1 MDTIAAIS
9 TPLMT
14 GGLAVIR
21 ITGDKALEIADRIF
35 VSFGAGKEK
44 KLPSKMNGHTCAYGE
59 IVCDGNTL
67 DDVVLT
73 VFKAP
78 HSYTGLDT
86 AEISCHGGVYLA
98 RRILRLIT
106 DMGARP
112 AQAGEFTKLAFLNG
126 KLSLTQAESV
136 MDIISA
142 DGETSLRSA
151 RLIKEGA
158 LYKRIKAVSD
168 SLVSLL
174 GSLAAW
180 ADYPDED
187 VPDVDG
193 SSMSEVIENGIS
205 SISQILNDY
214 DKGRVLREG
223 IETAIVGR
231 PNVGKSTLMNALLGY
246 ERSIVTSSAGTTRDV
261 IEESVRLGDVKLRLC
276 DTAGMREALDEAE
289 AIGVSLARKKL
300 GDAELIIAVFDG
312 SEPLTDTDRRLLD
325 EIKDKR
331 HIVVINKSDLPQ
343 NINFEYSNDKNI
355 LYVSANTGDGL
366 EKITEKVNELFE
378 LGSVSD
384 GTHIFANERQRSLCQ
399 SACHYLELALE
410 AVRLGQTPD
419 AVTIYIDEAAD
430 ALLSLSGEKVT
441 EAVVDDVF
449 SRFCVGK

>member
-1 MDTIAAIS
+1 M
-9 TPLMT
+9 
-14 GGLAVIR
+14 
-21 ITGDKALEIADRIF
+21 
-35 VSFGAGKEK
+35 
-44 KLPSKMNGHTCAYGE
+44 
-59 IVCDGNTL
+59 
-67 DDVVLT
+67 
-73 VFKAP
+73 
-78 HSYTGLDT
+78 
-86 AEISCHGGVYLA
+86 
-98 RRILRLIT
+98 
-106 DMGARP
+106 
-112 AQAGEFTKLAFLNG
+112 
-126 KLSLTQAESV
+126 
-136 MDIISA
+136 
-142 DGETSLRSA
+142 
-151 RLIKEGA
+151 
-158 LYKRIKAVSD
+158 
-168 SLVSLL
+168 
-174 GSLAAW
+174 
-180 ADYPDED
+180 
-187 VPDVDG
+187 
-193 SSMSEVIENGIS
+193 
-205 SISQILNDY
+205 
-214 DKGRVLREG
+214 
-223 IETAIVGR
+223 
-231 PNVGKSTLMNALLGY
+231 
-246 ERSIVTSSAGTTRDV
+246 
-261 IEESVRLGDVKLRLC
+261 
-276 DTAGMREALDEAE
+276 
-289 AIGVSLARKKL
+289 SLARKKL